1 MLHQKSKIVN
11 RRRISQSKIRNSA
24 AESST
29 LQFPTW
35 CVFTVWLELILSEI
49 PERNQTKE
57 ASPPPLATTRHPAK
71 KFSSLFLICA
81 RRIFSSKRERK
92 LFCLVLLSPSR
103 AAGLASIFC
112 KNTAEFPPH
121 PPSAV
126 FLRGRTGFL
135 AATIFF
141 SLPHHPFAEKVME
154 LPLFTICNFWC
165 SIEVIER

>member
-1 MLHQKSKIVN
+1 M
-11 RRRISQSKIRNSA
+11 
-24 AESST
+24 
-29 LQFPTW
+29 
-35 CVFTVWLELILSEI
+35 CVFTVWLELILSETL
-49 PERNQTKE
+49 ERNQTKE

-81 RRIFSSKRERK
+81 RPIFSSKRKRK
-92 LFCLVLLSPSR
+92 LFCWVLLRTSR

-135 AATIFF
+135 AAVLFRKPFYQIVLFKLKIYFTTIPDTVEVCADKFF
-141 SLPHHPFAEKVME
+141 LA
-154 LPLFTICNFWC
+154 W
-165 SIEVIER
+165 